1 MRAKPILL
9 LALVV
14 VITLSCAHVCI
25 AQPPIPHAFYG
36 SLRVYGLGGT
46 VDALPG
52 VVVEAIV
59 NENVCGSIT
68 TTEAG
73 KYGGPEA
80 LDPKLVVQGDI
91 DDGTTIYFYVNDV
104 KSDNTWP
111 FKSGDVTLLNL
122 TVEDNVPPSVP
133 TGVIRTTPGN
143 DNTPTFSWTASIDAL
158 AGVDHYEV
166 RVDPDNWTSIGN
178 VTSWTSLTVSEGSH
192 TFYVRAVDR
201 VNNVGAPASLPFSID
216 MVAPTIS
223 GIAVSEIT
231 STGATITWTTDEP
244 ATSQVEYGT
253 TSAYGY
259 TTTLITL
266 TTSHSVRL
274 GGLIPSTTY
283 HYRVRSADAAT
294 NLSVSEDNTF
304 TTAAPAPPPPA
315 KATLTVDT
323 TPIRA
328 SVYVD
333 GSLWGIAPQ
342 MRELDAGTYAV
353 SFGDVLGFITPASE
367 TVTLAEG
374 ETRTVTGVY
383 TEISP
388 EIIENVSPTYEI
400 PSITPEENATVDV
413 ENTAITEL
421 TICVKNAVENVR
433 VTVQQF
439 TERPAGIEIA
449 APGIS
454 YKYLNIV
461 AQNITDADIDVILIN
476 FSVER
481 AWITAENI
489 DPDTISLRKWVAG
502 AWVSLPTA
510 KVGEDD
516 TYFYYSAE
524 SPGLSIFAVSGSVPA
539 PAEFV
544 LSDLVIEPM
553 EVGPGENVE
562 ISVNVTNVG
571 DLEGTYTVTLNIG
584 DLVEAT
590 KNVTLAGGAT
600 QTVTFTVSRDV
611 EGTHNVEVDGLM
623 GTFVV
628 TAPPALP
635 PVVPLAITVT
645 VIVLVIFLIWLR
657 RVKPRIGTRVIGALG
672 YAIHWYRERIK
683 WVRVRE
689 KQRSRMRRLKKITGG
704 K

>member
-1 MRAKPILL
+1 MRTKPILL
-9 LALVV
+9 LALTAA
-14 VITLSCAHVCI
+14 ITLSCVQICI
-25 AQPPIPHAFYG
+25 AQPPPIPHAFYG
-36 SLRVYGLGGT
+36 DLSVYGPEHPSAIEVPRGAI
-46 VDALPG
+46 VQ
-52 VVVEAIV
+52 AIV
-59 NENVCGSIT
+59 NENVYGSIT

-80 LDPKLVVQGDI
+80 LDPKLVVQGYI
-91 DDGTTIYFYVNDV
+91 DGGTTIYFYVNDV
-104 KSDNTWP
+104 KSDNTCP
-111 FKSGDVTLLNL
+111 FESGDVTPLNL
-122 TVEDNVPPSVP
+122 TVEDDVPPSVP
-133 TGVIRTTPGN
+133 TGVIRTTLGN
-143 DNTPTFSWTASIDAL
+143 DSTPTFSWTASTDAL

-166 RVDPDNWTSIGN
+166 MVDSDSWTSIG
-178 VTSWTSLTVSEGSH
+178 VTSWTSSTVSEGNH
-192 TFYVRAVDR
+192 TFYVKAIDR
-201 VNNVGAPASLPFSID
+201 VNNVGAPASLSFSID

-223 GIAVSEIT
+223 GISVSEIT
-231 STGATITWTTDEP
+231 STGTTITWTTDGP

-259 TTTLITL
+259 TTTLISTL

-274 GGLIPSTTY
+274 GGFIPSTTY

-294 NLSVSEDNTF
+294 NLSVSGDNTF
-304 TTAAPAPPPPA
+304 TTAALAPPPPA

-333 GSLWGIAPQ
+333 GPLWGIAPQ
-342 MRELDAGTYAV
+342 MRELDAGTYTV

-400 PSITPEENATVDV
+400 PSITPEEDATVDV

-433 VTVQQF
+433 VTVQQL
-439 TERPAGIEIA
+439 TERPAEIEIA

-461 AQNITDADIDVILIN
+461 AQNITDADIDFILIN
-476 FSVER
+476 FGVER

-489 DPDTISLRKWVAG
+489 DPDTIALRKWVAG

-524 SPGLSIFAVSGSVPA
+524 SPGLSIFAVSGSVLAPA

-571 DLEGTYTVTLNIG
+571 GTAGTCSVTLTINGIVV
-584 DLVEAT
+584 DTKDITLAVEAT
-590 KNVTLAGGAT
+590 GTVAFAVTEEVAGTYAVG
-600 QTVTFTVSRDV
+600 
-611 EGTHNVEVDGLM
+611 VDGLT
-623 GTFVV
+623 GIF
-628 TAPPALP
+628 
-635 PVVPLAITVT
+635 TVT
-645 VIVLVIFLIWLR
+645 TPPLMIPFEVVATVLIVALLLVIFI
-657 RVKPRIGTRVIGALG
+657 
-672 YAIHWYRERIK
+672 
-683 WVRVRE
+683 WVRRG
-689 KQRSRMRRLKKITGG
+689 RKK
-704 K
+704 